1 MRGGIE
7 SMKKILREPY
17 KFIFILVILA
27 FAFGVL
33 AKTFIDKLDIFKS
46 KELIA
51 EDGATVS
58 ARSLE
63 IARELS
69 EAFSYVA
76 EKAAP
81 AVVYIETEKVVSIP
95 RNLFPFDFFG
105 DEFFKR
111 FFSIPRYRQRGAGS
125 GFIISQDGYVVTN
138 NHVIQGAQKITV
150 KLVDG
155 RSFKAKVVGTDPF
168 SDIALLKIKANN
180 LPILILGNSDLI
192 KVGEWVIAIG
202 NPFGLSH
209 TVTVGVISA
218 KGRSG
223 IGISDIED
231 FIQTDAA
238 INPGNSGGPLL
249 NLKGEVIGMNTAI
262 FTRSGGYMGIGFA
275 IPSNIVKTVVEQLK
289 TKGKIERG
297 FLGVYIQDLT
307 PALAKELGLKIKE
320 GALITEVMPGSPAE
334 KAGLKEKDVIISYN
348 GEPVRNAS
356 DLKNYV
362 LLTKPGTEVDLRVIR
377 NGKEII
383 IKVKIEAPKEGVF
396 TSKAEF
402 KDLKEFLEKLGLV
415 VDDITPEIAKRL
427 GLPTTKGVIIAE
439 VLPETPADYV
449 GLTPGL
455 VIDEVNRKKVNNLRE
470 FYQALKPSLKTK
482 KVLLGIKTARGR
494 YYITLGLED

>member
-1 MRGGIE
+1 
-7 SMKKILREPY
+7 MKGLPRDFY
-17 KFIFILVILA
+17 KLIFIIAFLA
-27 FAFGVL
+27 FALGML
-33 AKTFIDKLDIFKS
+33 AKTFIDKTEILKS

-51 EDGATVS
+51 EDGGQVATE
-58 ARSLE
+58 SLE
-63 IARELS
+63 LARELS

-95 RNLFPFDFFG
+95 RNIFPFDFFG

-155 RSFKAKVVGTDPF
+155 RSFRAKVVGTDPF
-168 SDIALLKIKANN
+168 SDIALLKINTNN
-180 LPILILGNSDLI
+180 LPVLKLGNSDLI

-202 NPFGLSH
+202 NPFGFSH
-209 TVTVGVISA
+209 TVTVGVVSA

-289 TKGKIERG
+289 TKGKVERG

-307 PALAKELGLKIKE
+307 PALAKGLGLKIKE
-320 GALITEVMPGSPAE
+320 GALITEVMPDSPAE
-334 KAGLKEKDVIISYN
+334 KAGLKEKDVVVSYN
-348 GEPVRNAS
+348 GKPVRNAS

-362 LLTKPGTEVDLRVIR
+362 LLTKPGTEVILKVIR
-377 NGKEII
+377 NGKEMQL
-383 IKVKIEAPKEGVF
+383 KVKIGTPQKGFLV
-396 TSKAEF
+396 SKAEF
-402 KDLKEFLEKLGLV
+402 RNLQEFLENLGLV
-415 VDDITPEIAKRL
+415 VDNITPEIAKRL
-427 GLPTTKGVIIAE
+427 GLSTTRGVIITE

-455 VIDEVNRKKVNNLRE
+455 IIDEVNRIKVKNLRE
-470 FYQALKPSLKTK
+470 FYQALRPSLKTK
-482 KVLLGIKTARGR
+482 KVLLGIKTTRGR
-494 YYITLGLED
+494 YYITLSLENE